1 MSSSTPMRCTI
12 RFKLPCSFPRA
23 CQFSLLAE
31 PCCHYLNVLVSN
43 QKHTRNQV
51 QQVMRLLCIVSVL
64 NSTSCCQNLCTQL
77 LQTMAPALV
86 DKVEGVEGTRKIVE
100 MEAQDGERR
109 NRRQALRLW
118 CTDLG
123 QSAYKAMEKQKKLEK
138 RTFRNQVSCSQFCS
152 LYFSLKSVWAVV
164 SYFARVKLMCR

>member
-1 MSSSTPMRCTI
+1 
-12 RFKLPCSFPRA
+12 
-23 CQFSLLAE
+23 
-31 PCCHYLNVLVSN
+31 
-43 QKHTRNQV
+43 
-51 QQVMRLLCIVSVL
+51 
-64 NSTSCCQNLCTQL
+64 
-77 LQTMAPALV
+77 MAPALV